1 MNEWYIYIWY
11 PTFKHTSF
19 IIWKK
24 GWPDIFSEILIHTEV
39 YLGCNE
45 AYDWSGQFHPLCQ
58 TGKDTRLEMAWLQ
71 PHTNVSSY
79 LYCSLLTLSTN
90 DNGVL
95 LLNYLCFLILCKEKF
110 GKLLF
115 FFFQSIYRLFT
126 THIYYNWDGVGE
138 INLLCAM
145 KISGDMWNAHQ
156 NLIIISSLHHLI

>member
-1 MNEWYIYIWY
+1 MIGAAIN
-11 PTFKHTSF
+11 SN
-19 IIWKK
+19 
-24 GWPDIFSEILIHTEV
+24 
-39 YLGCNE
+39 GC
-45 AYDWSGQFHPLCQ
+45 QFVKFHPLCQ

-115 FFFQSIYRLFT
+115 FFFNQYIDY
-126 THIYYNWDGVGE
+126 
-138 INLLCAM
+138 LLHTYIITEM
-145 KISGDMWNAHQ
+145 EEVK
-156 NLIIISSLHHLI
+156 LILLVR